1 MGTEKANVKKPTKLP
16 NGLPI
21 DPLVALD
28 DPADLDVSGSEE
40 RQPDTAR
47 PNYEPDMFA
56 KQVESAEERMT
67 QPPAPTYD
75 MLRDSCKT
83 SIAADVAL
91 DEEQIVRPSSGRMRV
106 KR

>member
-1 MGTEKANVKKPTKLP
+1 MERPKVKKPATLP

-28 DPADLDVSGSEE
+28 DPAEMEAEDRAPE
-40 RQPDTAR
+40 TAR

-56 KQVESAEERMT
+56 RDVESAEERMT

-91 DEEQIVRPSSGRMRV
+91 DEEAILVPSSARV
-106 KR
+106 KIRHSP